1 MKSGNQATP
10 EVVIVASAFG
20 MDAVRRDGH
29 RAWLAIAA
37 NAGAAGF
44 EVRRELFS
52 SEAQA
57 STEALNELGQA
68 IAHADMWPVYSTP
81 DALYCPDGTLDSS
94 ALERAL
100 REATALGARFV
111 KLQLGGFIEHAAA
124 AQIADRLR
132 GATVRLVVENGQLK
146 EGGSLAQFV
155 ALFEA
160 LAREGHER
168 LLGMTFDMGNWRWPG
183 EVPLDAAP
191 LLARYVEYIHCK
203 AVVGEGMR
211 LFAVAPEPDDAQCAA
226 LFALLPGDVPRG
238 IEFPFEASRLADDA
252 ARYVAWL
259 ATR

>member
-1 MKSGNQATP
+1 MP

-20 MDAVRRDGH
+20 MDAVRREGH
-29 RAWLAIAA
+29 RTWLAIAA

-52 SEAQA
+52 SEAQT
-57 STEALNELGQA
+57 STEALSELGQA
-68 IAHADMWPVYSTP
+68 IAQAGMWSVYSTP
-81 DALYCPDGTLDSS
+81 DALYCADGALDAS

-100 REATALGARFV
+100 REAAALGARYV
-111 KLQLGGFIEHAAA
+111 KLQLGGFVEHAAA
-124 AQIADRLR
+124 AEVSDRLR
-132 GATVRLVVENGQLK
+132 DATARLVVENGQLK

-155 ALFEA
+155 ALFSA
-160 LAREGHER
+160 LAREGYER

-183 EVPLDAAP
+183 EAPLDAAP

-203 AVVGEGMR
+203 AVMGEGMR
-211 LFAVAPEPDDAQCAA
+211 LFAVAPEPDDTLCAA

-238 IEFPFEASRLADDA
+238 IEFPFDASRLPGDA
-252 ARYVAWL
+252 ARYVEWL